1 VSYPVLYTAFAGTS
15 SVILDRDMELSQ
27 DAAYRSIGASTVL
40 GYATLSLRV
49 TGIDG
54 SHRLLV
60 ATLRGG
66 QVSAVYDFV
75 DTYCGSTPPDFA

>member
-1 VSYPVLYTAFAGTS
+1 MSYPVLYTEFAGTS
-15 SVILDRDMELSQ
+15 SVILDRVELSQ
-27 DAAYRSIGASTVL
+27 SAAYRAIGASTVL

-49 TGIDG
+49 TGRDG
-54 SHRLLV
+54 SHRRLV